1 MILKIASFK
10 IIELRGTWVPQLVK
24 CLAKCL
30 DLRSQAWIVSS
41 SPTVGSKLGEEPT
54 LKKNNNNKSLS

>member
-30 DLRSQAWIVSS
+30 DLRSQAWDCEFKPHS
-41 SPTVGSKLGEEPT
+41 GLQAG
-54 LKKNNNNKSLS
+54 